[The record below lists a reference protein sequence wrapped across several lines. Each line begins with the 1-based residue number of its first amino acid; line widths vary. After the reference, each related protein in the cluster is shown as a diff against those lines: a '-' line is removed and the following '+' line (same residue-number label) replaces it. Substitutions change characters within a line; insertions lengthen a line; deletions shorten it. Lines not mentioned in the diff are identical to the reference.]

1 MEFVETSLFTRISR
15 QYLSDEELARLQAYI
30 TKRPDAG
37 AVIKGSGG
45 LRKLRWSAGGKGKRG
60 GVRVI
65 YYWLI
70 RDDQIFLLT
79 IYGKSQVEDLTRAG
93 VEALRRIVMEW
104 KNV

>member
-1 MEFVETSLFTRISR
+1 MEFVETSLFTRIAG

-45 LRKLRWSAGGKGKRG
+45 LRKLRWNAGGKGKRG
-60 GVRVI
+60 GARII
-65 YYWLI
+65 YYWLV

-79 IYGKSQVEDLTRAG
+79 IYGKNEMSDLTRAE
-93 VEALRRIVMEW
+93 VEALSRIVMRW
-104 KNV
+104 KDA